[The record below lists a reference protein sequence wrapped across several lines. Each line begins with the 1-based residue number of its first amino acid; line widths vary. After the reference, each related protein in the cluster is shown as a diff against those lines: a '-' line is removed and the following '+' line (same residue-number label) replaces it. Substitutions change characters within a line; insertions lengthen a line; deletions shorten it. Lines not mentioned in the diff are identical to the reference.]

1 MPHVYLA
8 KNYMRVKAAKE
19 AGFTTCSLQ
28 GSSRCFAKGTL
39 VRMFNGTLKPIESI
53 KVGDKVMN
61 KDGNGYNSVIET
73 HNGIDNLYTVH
84 QARGIDYTVNSRHIL
99 SLKQTRAKQHK
110 VAIPGYKSAEK
121 RRIEM
126 LPFDKSVICDF
137 DISYYKAQSKNFQKR
152 YTGFKNTDIELQE
165 KELPIDPYYLGVWL
179 GDGCAIR
186 WYDITNTD
194 KEIIDFFYSFA
205 EQLGSEAYRV
215 DKITHRIMVT
225 TKAHTQIRPSVGIE
239 NYCKAFKE
247 LGLIGN
253 KHIPDEYIYNS
264 KKNRLKL
271 LAGLIDTD
279 GCKSGRNT
287 LCITQK
293 KECIIQ
299 AIEELCH
306 ITGFYTNGYRKEVA
320 TMKRD
325 DGSIYKCEVY
335 RIEINHN
342 DFKELSQY
350 MKVERKKVFKECDRD
365 YYASSIQ
372 IERAGIG
379 EYYGFT
385 LDNSPYFLLKD
396 GTVVHNSA
404 KTYSVVQ
411 FLCMYCFN
419 YAGTTVSI
427 IRAGMPSIKRTVY
440 RDFKDIMLNFGWWDD
455 KCMNKSE
462 FVYTFPNGSWI
473 EFFSTDNEQKV
484 RGSKR
489 KILFVNEANELSF
502 IEWQQLQMRTTEFS
516 ILDYNPSFSEDHW
529 INQVN
534 EEKSTYWFISTYKDN
549 PFLEPKVIAEI
560 ESLKWKNPSL
570 WRIYG
575 LGLRSMVEG
584 LVFENVIIDDYVPI
598 HAKRHRYI
606 GMDFGYANDSTAI
619 VEVMLYGN
627 NIYLN
632 EICYKTHMLTDEII
646 ATLKDI
652 EGRPEIIS
660 ESADPR
666 LVDEIYNAGLDIK
679 PVKKFGGSIAAGIM
693 KMQQYKIHVT
703 SKSINLRKEFNNY
716 TWRQD
721 KEGKWLNEPIDMW
734 NHCFTGDTLILTEEG
749 LKRIDS
755 IQIGDKVMTS
765 KGYRKVTHLFTQGC
779 RLVRVVRFDFGNFAI
794 EIQATP
800 EHKFKTKKGWKE
812 LQKLTTSDTIYLSK
826 SLMERN
832 ITFIME
838 KDISHEVHIDCTETY
853 GSSIMELSQRDFTS
867 IIKMRTLKIITL
879 RTLNWSRE
887 ENIYGFMRKSIY
899 KMKHILQKLVRICT
913 KHQKLPKNGIIQ
925 QKAENG
931 IDYKGLKSLEIEQ
944 KKNTLASVVEVNS
957 EQKHSV
963 FQNSVQINAKANGE
977 EIRDLIMKKGHASTV
992 VRPSLQT
999 NIAKNDF
1006 VVESVAK
1013 SISTLKEYEQP
1024 TYDIEVED
1032 MHEFFAN
1039 GILVHNCIDA
1049 TRYVILEKV
1058 LGDYGSGMQAADIL
1072 GLMG

>member
-1 MPHVYLA
+1 MPEFLSTINYQRLEEA
-8 KNYMRVKAAKE
+8 KKQ
-19 AGFTTCSLQ
+19 GCTTVSLQ
-28 GSSRCFAKGTL
+28 GSSRSGKTYN
-39 VRMFNGTLKPIESI
+39 V
-53 KVGDKVMN
+53 VM
-61 KDGNGYNSVIET
+61 
-73 HNGIDNLYTVH
+73 
-84 QARGIDYTVNSRHIL
+84 
-99 SLKQTRAKQHK
+99 
-110 VAIPGYKSAEK
+110 
-121 RRIEM
+121 
-126 LPFDKSVICDF
+126 
-137 DISYYKAQSKNFQKR
+137 
-152 YTGFKNTDIELQE
+152 
-165 KELPIDPYYLGVWL
+165 W
-179 GDGCAIR
+179 
-186 WYDITNTD
+186 
-194 KEIIDFFYSFA
+194 
-205 EQLGSEAYRV
+205 
-215 DKITHRIMVT
+215 
-225 TKAHTQIRPSVGIE
+225 
-239 NYCKAFKE
+239 
-247 LGLIGN
+247 
-253 KHIPDEYIYNS
+253 
-264 KKNRLKL
+264 
-271 LAGLIDTD
+271 
-279 GCKSGRNT
+279 
-287 LCITQK
+287 LCIQ
-293 KECIIQ
+293 
-299 AIEELCH
+299 
-306 ITGFYTNGYRKEVA
+306 
-320 TMKRD
+320 
-325 DGSIYKCEVY
+325 
-335 RIEINHN
+335 
-342 DFKELSQY
+342 
-350 MKVERKKVFKECDRD
+350 
-365 YYASSIQ
+365 
-372 IERAGIG
+372 
-379 EYYGFT
+379 
-385 LDNSPYFLLKD
+385 
-396 GTVVHNSA
+396 
-404 KTYSVVQ
+404 
-411 FLCMYCFN
+411 CFN
-419 YAGTTVSI
+419 NAGTTISI

-440 RDFKDIMLNFGWWDD
+440 RDFKDIMLNLGWWND

-575 LGLRSMVEG
+575 LGLRAIVEG
-584 LVFENVIIDDYVPI
+584 LIFENVIIDDYVPI
-598 HAKRHRYI
+598 QAKRHRYI

-632 EICYKTHMLTDEII
+632 EVCYKTHMLTNEII
-646 ATLKDI
+646 DTLKGI

-679 PVKKFGGSIAAGIM
+679 PVKKFAGSINAGIM

-703 SKSINLRKEFNNY
+703 SKSLNLRKEFNNY

-734 NHCFTGDTLILTEEG
+734 NHCFTGDTLILTKEG

-755 IQIGDKVMTS
+755 IQIGDYVITS

-812 LQKLTTSDTIYLSK
+812 LQNLTTSDTIYLSK
-826 SLMERN
+826 SLMEKN
-832 ITFIME
+832 ITFTMV

-853 GSSIMELSQRDFTS
+853 GSSIMELSQRDSMFT
-867 IIKMRTLKIITL
+867 IKTKTLKITAL
-879 RTLNWSRE
+879 RTLNWLKKES
-887 ENIYGFMRKSIY
+887 ICDFMHKSIY

-913 KHQKLPKNGIIQ
+913 KQQKQPKNGIIQ
-925 QKAENG
+925 QKEENG
-931 IDYKGLKSLEIEQ
+931 TNYKDLKSLEIEQ
-944 KKNTLASVVEVNS
+944 KKNILVSAAEANFA
-957 EQKHSV
+957 QQHSA
-963 FQNSVQINAKANGE
+963 FQSSAQINVRANGE
-977 EIRDLIMKKGHASTV
+977 EIKDLITKKERANTAV
-992 VRPSLQT
+992 KPLLQT
-999 NIAKNDF
+999 NITETDF
-1006 VVESVAK
+1006 VVEFVAE
-1013 SISTLKEYEQP
+1013 SISILKEYEQP

>member
-126 LPFDKSVICDF
+126 LPFDKSVIRDF
-137 DISYYKAQSKNFQKR
+137 DISYYKSQSKNFQKR

-179 GDGCAIR
+179 GDGCSIR

-215 DKITHRIMVT
+215 DKITHRIKVT
-225 TKAHTQIRPSVGIE
+225 TKAYTKIRPSKGIE

-264 KKNRLKL
+264 KENRLKL

-279 GCKSGRNT
+279 GYKSGRNT

-306 ITGFYTNGYRKEVA
+306 ITGFYTNGYRKKVA
-320 TMKRD
+320 TMKRA

-335 RIEINHN
+335 SIEINHN
-342 DFKELSQY
+342 NFKELSQY
-350 MKVERKKVFKECDRD
+350 MKVERKKVFKECNRD

-372 IERAGIG
+372 IESAGIG

-411 FLCMYCFN
+411 FLCMLCFN

-584 LVFENVIIDDYVPI
+584 LIFKNVVIDDYIPI
-598 HAKRHRYI
+598 QAKRHHYR
-606 GMDFGYANDSTAI
+606 GMDFGYASDPTAI
-619 VEVMLYGN
+619 IDVYIYG
-627 NIYLN
+627 
-632 EICYKTHMLTDEII
+632 
-646 ATLKDI
+646 KDI
-652 EGRPEIIS
+652 YVDEVCYQTQMLASDIIRVLKKDKENTEIIS
-660 ESADPR
+660 ECADPR
-666 LVDEIYNAGLDIK
+666 LIDEIYNAGIDIK
-679 PVKKFGGSIAAGIM
+679 PVKKFPGSIQAGIM
-693 KMQQYKIHVT
+693 KMLEYKIHIT
-703 SKSINLRKEFNNY
+703 KRSINARREFNNY

-721 KEGKWLNEPIDMW
+721 KEGKWLNEPIDMY
-734 NHCFTGDTLILTEEG
+734 NHIV
-749 LKRIDS
+749 DS
-755 IQIGDKVMTS
+755 
-765 KGYRKVTHLFTQGC
+765 L
-779 RLVRVVRFDFGNFAI
+779 
-794 EIQATP
+794 
-800 EHKFKTKKGWKE
+800 
-812 LQKLTTSDTIYLSK
+812 
-826 SLMERN
+826 
-832 ITFIME
+832 
-838 KDISHEVHIDCTETY
+838 
-853 GSSIMELSQRDFTS
+853 
-867 IIKMRTLKIITL
+867 
-879 RTLNWSRE
+879 
-887 ENIYGFMRKSIY
+887 
-899 KMKHILQKLVRICT
+899 
-913 KHQKLPKNGIIQ
+913 
-925 QKAENG
+925 
-931 IDYKGLKSLEIEQ
+931 
-944 KKNTLASVVEVNS
+944 
-957 EQKHSV
+957 
-963 FQNSVQINAKANGE
+963 
-977 EIRDLIMKKGHASTV
+977 
-992 VRPSLQT
+992 
-999 NIAKNDF
+999 
-1006 VVESVAK
+1006 
-1013 SISTLKEYEQP
+1013 
-1024 TYDIEVED
+1024 
-1032 MHEFFAN
+1032 
-1039 GILVHNCIDA
+1039 
-1049 TRYVILEKV
+1049 RYVCMTKL